1 MSSGRN
7 DQEQLV
13 DEQPVDAIAMLK
25 EDHQRVQDLFAQYKD
40 ASNTEAKWI
49 LAEEIFVEL
58 ETYAQLEENIFYPSV
73 NEETE
78 ERSELVKGSLYK
90 HASMKQLMQ
99 ELRQM
104 GPQSPEYDAKYHE
117 LMRNV
122 EHHVAEE

>member
-13 DEQPVDAIAMLK
+13 NEQPVDAIAMLK

-40 ASNTEAKWI
+40 ASNAEAKWT

-58 ETYAQLEENIFYPSV
+58 ETYAQLEENIFYPSM

-90 HASMKQLMQ
+90 HASMKQLMK
-99 ELRQM
+99 ELRQI
-104 GPQSPEYDAKYHE
+104 GPQSPEYDAKCHE